1 MLYGLNMAKLNLISL
16 KYGDFGSIFPNSI
29 HNPHFFFF
37 CCQVENNCQKERK
50 NLNVGPDLKTSE
62 TCIMASTEDA
72 P

>member
-1 MLYGLNMAKLNLISL
+1 MATLA
-16 KYGDFGSIFPNSI
+16 
-29 HNPHFFFF
+29 HFSPRVFTTPIFF

-50 NLNVGPDLKTSE
+50 NLNVGSDLKTSE